1 MESVF
6 VLSDMITLF
15 RILNAREA
23 ALTSRK
29 NCVEEWMAWHAK
41 LRTEEDRVARMEHAA
56 LKLVTAT
63 SSVFSQQERSVCPFI
78 DTTVSSDTSDIEGRI
93 ELLTERL
100 AERRIEMSRLKREAR
115 KQTKQKLRALEAN
128 LLNQIKKYDTTIH
141 EMRKKLESKKGT
153 TKDSDKLAIESRSLA
168 DFKVP
173 EIPLKKIQDIFKS
186 SDLLRSRSES
196 DLLSTKRP
204 TKELMKNINLLRNEN
219 IEIEYDKYHSERVAK
234 SSRSIRT
241 LEQLSFGKAG
251 TVNSIQSCLD
261 ECISEQIESDKPGLV
276 SPVSDDVRSDKSLPY
291 ERKTDGDEVSRT
303 RSSEDVKT
311 DITAPK
317 SETGV
322 FMQSETKLSKNGTI
336 ESDIR
341 EYKSDFDTF
350 SEQSRIKS
358 VSSQSG
364 ADQVQDTEYSHVPS
378 RNSDVEGSITEIS
391 TEPTNEINDFSRK
404 LGFLRLNNKNLDE
417 DISSLENELKILSE
431 MMSRISKKP
440 NEESRHDLQSEDKN
454 TSKDVAEI
462 LLKSDKTDEINDMK
476 ITKNDRNKELELDR
490 KGSDSDISQ
499 YLTSSAKLKTV
510 GNFRDNKSVEEVV
523 DNVMSVILPVDETSQ
538 SRSNREIDYKARSK
552 EILNEIEK
560 SIISEHIKATENDFN
575 RSNMMIENNESDLYE
590 NLEKIS
596 NDTSVEARMKSLSEI
611 YSEATQ
617 DRQSISTAENA
628 SEIVYPLEEDIDIE
642 ESLVDSHNS
651 RSHKSLQSNKNS
663 LTLLEQSNLL
673 EKDKMLN
680 LYTDIDRSATTNT
693 VSTIQSHSENN
704 NDIIS
709 KELPYVT
716 RQTSVTANLS
726 QLSKKQ
732 SAFQSTSPIEK
743 AENFEESIDFA
754 RDDRHQSFS
763 DVYSVPKLDDFTL
776 KTNEYND
783 KNESSLLIQNEIA
796 KSKEASQKS
805 VAISEQGVDHPVSF
819 IRKEIIQDESQSRII
834 SVDKTSFDRDDWTIS
849 DSFDVQQDVGNSEW
863 EKSQSQNSKSSD
875 NDSSEFLESKDI
887 SQTIDNYKN
896 EDLEENALS
905 DIEDVSLFVPK
916 GESTNIDT
924 YGIRFDETIPEYRV
938 EKANSK
944 IDDILDI
951 IANDTD
957 IEQNQEETVHT
968 IETDDFQRAIYESV
982 TKILDKVEKS
992 IDDSSIKE
1000 KIENHSAIKEDRNEI
1015 QAVNEKSTLIL
1026 SRSEL
1031 KDKLQGENEIEFDEN
1046 EENIPL
1052 DINIEKNINQDTR
1065 TTKVCTEPVIDIKLH
1080 VEIEDDE
1087 NTYHVETK
1095 SQGVVITELEP
1106 GNVEGVILSEL
1117 EIDAKVELAEEETVE
1132 LSDSE
1137 DKVEIQVKVIDELRP
1152 LELTVEQDSSDGE
1165 QLDNLV
1171 EVVESILETIE
1182 KETKHSID
1190 SVVESELISHDKTDT
1205 EVNEVSDNKIE
1216 GLASVTISEIP
1227 DNLKIAE
1234 NCELV
1239 IPAAPTDVA
1248 NKTFNILKD
1257 PEYEDISEESLEV
1270 SEIFDKSEVQKSA
1283 IVQKSSFIPERYE
1296 VVQKSEEVLRI
1307 LDEITQK
1314 SASFDHG
1321 EEQVRKDKQ
1330 VSEYNEQL
1338 QAELSNKD
1346 DVLSIVD
1353 DGVVEDIY
1361 RKNEQLANSLEIQ
1374 GSKIA
1379 TEDENRSAQMI
1390 AGLNEEEKER
1400 REQDAS
1406 SESSEG
1412 RDTPKGV
1419 SEIEMDSPRDL
1430 NDSRLAIDALNDDL
1444 LNDTNAENQNVDDPE
1459 NAYHT
1464 VPIVT
1469 TSEKDIEVM
1478 IDKLK
1483 ASLEQPGLEVAEF
1496 EAKLLRIEQLQIE
1509 LEIKK
1514 LEAEEVSYYV
1524 REIPNKPPPPYTP
1537 PGGSQRVSPSLGSPS
1552 SPPAVIPSNI
1562 EELTAFTEKV
1572 TAIIFRAKEAG
1583 EDIMS
1588 LEAPPEIY
1596 VLTKENDETVKKD
1609 IRIYNT
1615 FLFDL
1620 CKETIAEVYQAEYE
1634 KPGPSWTKPSVKT
1647 RPMMKIPKT
1656 IDELNEY
1663 VNKEVAT
1670 LFGFKTKLQR
1680 ENMVM
1685 RWSRKRRDRVDEL
1698 LAREAQAEE
1707 DEWTKFHHDELAV
1720 KNGLTVA
1727 ILDTLIMETVNV
1739 VKVAYAKKRKVMV

>member
-1 MESVF
+1 
-6 VLSDMITLF
+6 
-15 RILNAREA
+15 
-23 ALTSRK
+23 
-29 NCVEEWMAWHAK
+29 
-41 LRTEEDRVARMEHAA
+41 
-56 LKLVTAT
+56 
-63 SSVFSQQERSVCPFI
+63 
-78 DTTVSSDTSDIEGRI
+78 
-93 ELLTERL
+93 
-100 AERRIEMSRLKREAR
+100 
-115 KQTKQKLRALEAN
+115 
-128 LLNQIKKYDTTIH
+128 
-141 EMRKKLESKKGT
+141 MRKKLESKKGT

-204 TKELMKNINLLRNEN
+204 TKELVKNINLLRNEN

-251 TVNSIQSCLD
+251 TVNSIQSVLD
-261 ECISEQIESDKPGLV
+261 ECISEQIESDKPGSL
-276 SPVSDDVRSDKSLPY
+276 SPVSDDVRSDKSIPY
-291 ERKTDGDEVSRT
+291 ERKTHGDEVTRT

-322 FMQSETKLSKNGTI
+322 FVQSETKNSRSGTTI
-336 ESDIR
+336 ESDVR

-358 VSSQSG
+358 VSSQFG
-364 ADQVQDTEYSHVPS
+364 ADQEQDTEYSHVPS
-378 RNSDVEGSITEIS
+378 RNPDVEGSVTEIS

-440 NEESRHDLQSEDKN
+440 SEESKHDLQSEGKN
-454 TSKDVAEI
+454 TSKDVAEV

-476 ITKNDRNKELELDR
+476 IMKKDRNEGLELDR
-490 KGSDSDISQ
+490 KGADSDISQ

-523 DNVMSVILPVDETSQ
+523 DNVMSVILPADETSN
-538 SRSNREIDYKARSK
+538 SGSNREIDYKARSK

-575 RSNMMIENNESDLYE
+575 RSNMMIENNESDSHE
-590 NLEKIS
+590 NLEKLS
-596 NDTSVEARMKSLSEI
+596 NDISVEARMKSLSEI

-617 DRQSISTAENA
+617 DKQSISTAENA

-642 ESLVDSHNS
+642 ESLVDSRNS
-651 RSHKSLQSNKNS
+651 RSPKSLQSNKNS
-663 LTLLEQSNLL
+663 LTPLEKSNLL
-673 EKDKMLN
+673 DKTLN
-680 LYTDIDRSATTNT
+680 LYTDIDRSSTANT

-704 NDIIS
+704 NEIIS
-709 KELPYVT
+709 KELPYAT
-716 RQTSVTANLS
+716 RQTSVTANVS

-732 SAFQSTSPIEK
+732 SAFQSASPIEK

-754 RDDRHQSFS
+754 KDDRHRSLS
-763 DVYSVPKLDDFTL
+763 DAHSVPKLHDFIL

-783 KNESSLLIQNEIA
+783 KNESSLLIQNEIT

-805 VAISEQGVDHPVSF
+805 VAISEVDHAVSF
-819 IRKEIIQDESQSRII
+819 IRKEVVKDESQSRII
-834 SVDKTSFDRDDWTIS
+834 SVDKTSFDKDDWTIS
-849 DSFDVQQDVGNSEW
+849 DSFDAQQDVGNLEW
-863 EKSQSQNSKSSD
+863 EKSQSQNSKSSN
-875 NDSSEFLESKDI
+875 NDSSEFVESKDI
-887 SQTIDNYKN
+887 SQTIDDYKN
-896 EDLEENALS
+896 DDLEENAIS
-905 DIEDVSLFVPK
+905 DIEDASLFVPK

-924 YGIRFDETIPEYRV
+924 YGIKFDETIPEYRA
-938 EKANSK
+938 EKTNSK

-957 IEQNQEETVHT
+957 KEENQEETVHT

-992 IDDSSIKE
+992 IDNSSIKE
-1000 KIENHSAIKEDRNEI
+1000 KIENHSAIKEDKNEM
-1015 QAVNEKSTLIL
+1015 QAVNDKGTLIL
-1026 SRSEL
+1026 SRSDL
-1031 KDKLQGENEIEFDEN
+1031 KEKLRRENGIEFDEN
-1046 EENIPL
+1046 EENIPR
-1052 DINIEKNINQDTR
+1052 DVNIEKNINHGIR
-1065 TTKVCTEPVIDIKLH
+1065 TTKVCTEPVIDINLH
-1080 VEIEDDE
+1080 VEIEDDG

-1106 GNVEGVILSEL
+1106 GNVEGEILPEL

-1132 LSDSE
+1132 LNESE
-1137 DKVEIQVKVIDELRP
+1137 DKVEIQVKVIDELKP
-1152 LELTVEQDSSDGE
+1152 LELVVEQDSSDGE

-1190 SVVESELISHDKTDT
+1190 SVVESELISHDNTDT

-1216 GLASVTISEIP
+1216 SLEGATISEIP
-1227 DNLKIAE
+1227 DNLKVVV

-1239 IPAAPTDVA
+1239 TPTAPTDVA

-1270 SEIFDKSEVQKSA
+1270 SEIFDKSKIQKSA
-1283 IVQKSSFIPERYE
+1283 TVQKSSFIPERYE

-1314 SASFDHG
+1314 SASFDNG
-1321 EEQVRKDKQ
+1321 EEQVRKDEQ
-1330 VSEYNEQL
+1330 ISEYNEQL

-1353 DGVVEDIY
+1353 DRVVGDIH

-1374 GSKIA
+1374 ASKIA
-1379 TEDENRSAQMI
+1379 TEEEIRSAQMI
-1390 AGLNEEEKER
+1390 ASLNEEEKER

-1444 LNDTNAENQNVDDPE
+1444 LNDTNAENQSVDDPE
-1459 NAYHT
+1459 NTYHT

-1483 ASLEQPGLEVAEF
+1483 GTFFTYIFYIYFIV
-1496 EAKLLRIEQLQIE
+1496 KL
-1509 LEIKK
+1509 
-1514 LEAEEVSYYV
+1514 
-1524 REIPNKPPPPYTP
+1524 
-1537 PGGSQRVSPSLGSPS
+1537 RV
-1552 SPPAVIPSNI
+1552 NH
-1562 EELTAFTEKV
+1562 TQFW
-1572 TAIIFRAKEAG
+1572 
-1583 EDIMS
+1583 
-1588 LEAPPEIY
+1588 
-1596 VLTKENDETVKKD
+1596 
-1609 IRIYNT
+1609 YN
-1615 FLFDL
+1615 L
-1620 CKETIAEVYQAEYE
+1620 C
-1634 KPGPSWTKPSVKT
+1634 
-1647 RPMMKIPKT
+1647 
-1656 IDELNEY
+1656 
-1663 VNKEVAT
+1663 
-1670 LFGFKTKLQR
+1670 
-1680 ENMVM
+1680 
-1685 RWSRKRRDRVDEL
+1685 
-1698 LAREAQAEE
+1698 
-1707 DEWTKFHHDELAV
+1707 
-1720 KNGLTVA
+1720 
-1727 ILDTLIMETVNV
+1727 
-1739 VKVAYAKKRKVMV
+1739 